1 MRLASV
7 GFLLMA
13 ILLIYSILLF
23 FVVGILGHLTGSLI
37 GYYKFGHWFF
47 GWEEIRKSILVGL
60 SCGIPVSLGI
70 WIKSKVAEHKENLDD

>member
-23 FVVGILGHLTGSLI
+23 FVVGILGHLQARLLVIISLVTG
-37 GYYKFGHWFF
+37 F
-47 GWEEIRKSILVGL
+47 LVGRKFVNPFSSGCL
-60 SCGIPVSLGI
+60 AGFQSL
-70 WIKSKVAEHKENLDD
+70 